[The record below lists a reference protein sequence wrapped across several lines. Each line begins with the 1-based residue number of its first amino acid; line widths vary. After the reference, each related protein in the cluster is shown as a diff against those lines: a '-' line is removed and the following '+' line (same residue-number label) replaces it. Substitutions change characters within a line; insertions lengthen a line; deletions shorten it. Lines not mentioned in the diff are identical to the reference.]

1 MEILFL
7 ANRPT
12 KKTQASTVTEY
23 LNSLSRY
30 SKNKVHEISM
40 LHDFPSRIDLNRFD
54 VVITHYSLSLG
65 PMIRHYLGDDLI
77 KKLKTFN
84 GLKAAFLQ
92 DEYRET
98 HTYWKHLNDLG
109 FDILFSCVPEHEI
122 PKVYPA
128 KKLPHLRVENV
139 LTGYVPKSL
148 LSKKVLPI
156 SERRI
161 DVGYRTRKTPYFLG
175 QLGYEKW
182 FISEEF
188 FRRSANKNLVLDIS
202 IKEGERLYGE
212 AWNKFLASCR
222 SIIGVESGASIID
235 FDGKLEKEVN
245 RYLGK
250 NPKASFREVFDL
262 FLKPHEGSL
271 YLNQISP
278 RCFEAAALKTPM
290 ILFEGNYSG
299 ILKADRH
306 FIPLKKDFSNF
317 EEVLRK
323 LRDNLFLQKMAD
335 RTYKEIAL
343 NDRYSYKSF
352 IKKIDQILSEEF
364 SKRKI
369 KKTNNSY
376 SQDEFKWAVR
386 LSFSFVAKRYLAL
399 FFQSIILGLPLG
411 RKIIFGL
418 WDRLPFNLQIFL
430 RPFARIF
437 SR

>member
-1 MEILFL
+1 M
-7 ANRPT
+7 
-12 KKTQASTVTEY
+12 
-23 LNSLSRY
+23 
-30 SKNKVHEISM
+30 
-40 LHDFPSRIDLNRFD
+40 
-54 VVITHYSLSLG
+54 
-65 PMIRHYLGDDLI
+65 
-77 KKLKTFN
+77 
-84 GLKAAFLQ
+84 
-92 DEYRET
+92 
-98 HTYWKHLNDLG
+98 
-109 FDILFSCVPEHEI
+109 
-122 PKVYPA
+122 
-128 KKLPHLRVENV
+128 
-139 LTGYVPKSL
+139 
-148 LSKKVLPI
+148 LSKKVLPV
-156 SERRI
+156 SKRRI
-161 DVGYRTRKTPYFLG
+161 DVGYRTRKTPYSLG

-188 FRRSANKNLVLDIS
+188 YRRSANKNLVLDIS

-245 RYLGK
+245 RYLEK
-250 NPKASFREVFDL
+250 NPKASFEEVFDL

-418 WDRLPFNLQIFL
+418 WDRLPFSLQILL